1 MSVENRE
8 KITFSN
14 SNDIASSVSLR
25 EGTTL
30 DMNMMS
36 ESWFKSVVNRL
47 KENQYA
53 LYSLYYVLAMILLGL
68 FYPLFIPA
76 NPTTTLPGWGR
87 LRGGGVTTY
96 PNLSH
101 PFGTD
106 GVGRDI
112 LSQLITG
119 TETSMI
125 VGFGSITISLA
136 IGIPI
141 GLISGYY
148 GAKREEF
155 LMRFTDFFIAIPFL
169 IFAILGISMLKNS
182 RSEFLNSI
190 PIVFIILIALGLF
203 GWAGSARLVNATTKQ
218 VINLEYVAAARV
230 LGATNGRI
238 LRKHVLPNIMAPII
252 VIATLGV
259 GNGILSE
266 AGLTFLGFGD
276 PGKDVSWGTVIQN
289 GTSYI
294 SLHGQIALSAGFAV
308 FFLTMAINLFGDA
321 IRDALDPRLKR

>member
-1 MSVENRE
+1 MSEINKN
-8 KITFSN
+8 KITFDHTI
-14 SNDIASSVSLR
+14 DIAGSVSLR

-30 DMNMMS
+30 DMDMKS
-36 ESWFKSVVNRL
+36 ESWFESVKFRL
-47 KENQYA
+47 QENKFA
-53 LYSLYYVLAMILLGL
+53 MYSLYYVFAMILLAI
-68 FYPLFIPA
+68 FYPLFLPLK
-76 NPTTTLPGWGR
+76 PTSTQSGYGIFY
-87 LRGGGVTTY
+87 GGGSTSY
-96 PNLSH
+96 PNLAH

-125 VGFGSITISLA
+125 VGFGSIAISLS

-141 GLISGYY
+141 GLVSGYY
-148 GAKREEF
+148 GARKEEF
-155 LMRFTDFFIAIPFL
+155 LMRLTDFFIAIPFL
-169 IFAILGISMLKNS
+169 IFAILAISMLKNS
-182 RSEFLNSI
+182 DSAFLNSI
-190 PIVFIILIALGLF
+190 PVVFIILIALGVF

-218 VINLEYVAAARV
+218 VNNLEYVSAAKV
-230 LGATNGRI
+230 LGASDKRI
-238 LRKHVLPNIMAPII
+238 LRKHILPNIMAPII

-259 GNGILSE
+259 GGGILSE

-276 PGKDVSWGTVIQN
+276 PAKDVSWGTIISN
-289 GTSYI
+289 GVGYV
-294 SLHGQIALSAGFAV
+294 SLHVQIALSAGFAV